1 MIRRWTGVSSGVRGG
16 VSSQGLSNHALI
28 PFPSQAE
35 SQEQPRRAGMTGK
48 LQQAEFSFSLL

>member
-1 MIRRWTGVSSGVRGG
+1 MIRRWTGVSGG
-16 VSSQGLSNHALI
+16 VSGRIASQGLGNHALI

-48 LQQAEFSFSLL
+48 LRQAEFSNSML